1 MKRRSEIMFSN
12 KSLISIGLAVA
23 GIVLCVGL
31 VFWACFLRSGVTPV
45 STFDDGEALEI
56 RLLGEDTTI
65 EVFSEYVD
73 QGAQVYYDSEVV
85 DAQVKV
91 SGEVDTSKL
100 GKYTLVYE
108 STYNGENADAQRVV
122 EVVDLTPPEIKAP
135 DEVIFI
141 PGKEAEFTYSAEDNY
156 DGTIDS
162 GAFTL
167 EKSGEAVILT
177 VSDSS
182 GNKSS
187 KSVKLK
193 GVEDNDAPVL
203 TLKGDIGMSVKKGS
217 EFADPGATAIDSVFG
232 DLTSFIKVEGQVDT
246 SVSGSYILTYSV
258 SDPAG
263 NTAKAIRTVIVYP
276 AVEGNGPTSQAGVG
290 KTVYL
295 TFDDGPCGLT
305 SSILRVLAEYD
316 VKATF
321 FVTAQSRDY
330 IDQIGEAYRQGH
342 AIGVHTLTHDF
353 AIYTSPATYFD
364 DLLAMEEIVKEQTG
378 SYTDIIRFPGGSSNT
393 ISRNYCVGIMSQL
406 ADMVEDQGYSYHDWN
421 VGSNDTG
428 TNDPEVIYQNV
439 INGIAERNTSVVLM
453 HDIKQATYEALPRI
467 LEYCIDNGYS
477 FGVLSSDGPVIHHG
491 ISN

>member
-1 MKRRSEIMFSN
+1 MKRRSSIMLSN
-12 KSLISIGLAVA
+12 KSLISIGLAVGA
-23 GIVLCVGL
+23 IVLCIGIILCVCLFGQD
-31 VFWACFLRSGVTPV
+31 ATPV
-45 STFDDGEALEI
+45 SSMDDGEALKVK
-56 RLLGEDTTI
+56 LSGTDAVI

-73 QGAQVYYDSEVV
+73 QGAQVYYDSKSV
-85 DAQVKV
+85 DAEIKM

-100 GKYTLVYE
+100 GKYILVYE
-108 STYNGENADAQRVV
+108 CSYNGQSASAQRVV
-122 EVVDLTPPEIKAP
+122 DVVDLTPPVIESP

-141 PGKEAEFTYSAEDNY
+141 PGEELEFSYKAKDNY
-156 DGTIDS
+156 DGELDAS
-162 GAFTL
+162 AFTL
-167 EKSGEAVILT
+167 EKSGDSVMLT
-177 VSDSS
+177 VFDSS

-187 KSVKLK
+187 KRVKLT
-193 GVEDNDAPVL
+193 GVEDNEAPVL
-203 TLKGDIGMSVKKGS
+203 TLNGDIAISIRKDTA
-217 EFADPGATAIDSVFG
+217 FTDPGATAVDAVFG
-232 DLTSFIKVEGQVDT
+232 DLTASIKVEGQVDT
-246 SVSGSYILTYSV
+246 SVSGSYLLTYSV

-263 NTAKAIRTVIVYP
+263 NTATAIRTVIVYP
-276 AVEGNGPTSQAGVG
+276 GVDSNGPTTQQGSG

-305 SSILRVLAEYD
+305 SSILQVLAEYD

-393 ISRNYCVGIMSQL
+393 ISKNYCVGIMSQL
-406 ADMVEDQGYSYHDWN
+406 AEMVEEQGYSYHDWN

-439 INGIAERNTSVVLM
+439 INGIAERQTSVVLM

-467 LEYCIDNGYS
+467 LEYCINNGYS

-491 ISN
+491 INN